1 MNGNGCPISTTVVSP
16 RPQPE
21 NFFERPGMSHVQ
33 IEWNKPVRERP
44 IVSGMKWLFSGLWK
58 DVAASR
64 KLIRNHGDAIVH
76 INGAIM
82 LPVALAASLEGGPWV
97 WHLNDTTVPRFLAH
111 VVQFLL
117 KVGKGKP
124 VAASRS
130 VVEYYGLPDSADIAY
145 PPASISDVAPVRDG
159 AVRRIGVMAN
169 ISPGKGIEDVIEA
182 FALVWKKHN
191 DLKLVIGG
199 RILENKRWYYDSLK
213 QQSRDLGIESAVIFD
228 GFVND
233 PVKWMEE
240 IDLFM
245 FSSHY
250 EAAPVALIE
259 ALASGLPIVSGEIPP
274 TREILGGCGVLTPL
288 GDAEAMAN
296 EVLRLTGDDAKRSE
310 LSAKARKR
318 AGEVF
323 SLEAISRKYC
333 EIYSG
338 LLKGKK

>member
-1 MNGNGCPISTTVVSP
+1 MN
-16 RPQPE
+16 
-21 NFFERPGMSHVQ
+21 HVRIQ
-33 IEWNKPVRERP
+33 WHKPVREKP
-44 IVSGMKWLFSGLWK
+44 ISSGFKWLLSGLWQ

-64 KLIRNHGDAIVH
+64 RLIRRHGDAIPH

-82 LPVALAASLEGGPWV
+82 LPVAIAAALEGRPWI

-111 VVQFLL
+111 FVKFL
-117 KVGKGKP
+117 VRAGHGKP

-130 VVEYYGLPDSADIAY
+130 VVEYYDLPDSSDIAY
-145 PPASISDVAPVRDG
+145 PPASIPEDAPVRG
-159 AVRRIGVMAN
+159 GEVRRIGVMAN

-182 FALVWKKHN
+182 FAIVWKKRN
-191 DLKLVIGG
+191 ELKLVIGG
-199 RILENKRWYYDSLK
+199 RILENKRWYYESLK

-228 GFVND
+228 GFVEN
-233 PVKWMEE
+233 PVRWMEE

-245 FSSHY
+245 FSSHF

-288 GDAEAMAN
+288 GDAEAMAG
-296 EVLRLTGDDAKRSE
+296 EVLRLIGDNAARAE

-338 LLKGKK
+338 LKKGKK